1 MSRGVVLSPEGEND
15 VAAAAQWYE
24 EQRSGLSLEFR
35 SALDQTFSV
44 IERTPELYPPI
55 YRALTA
61 CSRPPFSIWRF
72 STWSVLMT
80 SSLWQCCT
88 RHAILVSGAPGFG
101 APANLSLNPHASPAA
116 SRAIRSAPVS
126 LVR

>member
-1 MSRGVVLSPEGEND
+1 MSRGAVLSPEAEND

-55 YRALTA
+55 YRAL
-61 CSRPPFSIWRF
+61 R
-72 STWSVLMT
+72 
-80 SSLWQCCT
+80 
-88 RHAILVSGAPGFG
+88 
-101 APANLSLNPHASPAA
+101 
-116 SRAIRSAPVS
+116 RA
-126 LVR
+126 LVRRFPYGVFYVERADDIVVVAVLHTSRNPRLWRTRFRTAG